1 MATQIFLLFTPL
13 WGRWF
18 PFWRAYFSNGLVQPP
33 TSLKRNVTRI
43 SLKNGIWSY
52 HSPFYSHGLSQFWA
66 RNSRRRWAL
75 RWRKDMWQES
85 PTGWRLSEWVFSVMT
100 WWWQSVMEVFLWVI
114 YMNIRYILVNVLG
127 CSLFIVFGGLIL
139 YQVSNQFRT
148 SSRLVCAVI
157 SMNTEKLP
165 RNTTPLEKL
174 GKGPGVQDDRKFF
187 GYPKVEMSIFSEM
200 DSATVVSTS

>member
-1 MATQIFLLFTPL
+1 MVSDTTTHHFIRTNFAILGQKFKTEM
-13 WGRWF
+13 G
-18 PFWRAYFSNGLVQPP
+18 
-33 TSLKRNVTRI
+33 TSLAEGHVAGKPN
-43 SLKNGIWSY
+43 
-52 HSPFYSHGLSQFWA
+52 
-66 RNSRRRWAL
+66 
-75 RWRKDMWQES
+75 
-85 PTGWRLSEWVFSVMT
+85 GWRLSEWVFSVMT

-174 GKGPGVQDDRKFF
+174 GKGPGVQDDRRFF
-187 GYPKVEMSIFSEM
+187 GYPKVEMSIFR
-200 DSATVVSTS
+200 DGFRH